1 MIQKDEIL
9 LAYKNADE
17 EEKKVLL
24 KLYTKYVNYKVKK
37 FKRTEVNKINIKIA
51 FDRIRNAIRNSRI
64 QDSIKSNVGTF
75 GIILEEYNNLDILVR
90 HLTETFDDKKDE
102 IVFSIIKL
110 EVLLNIKV
118 SFPQYLSRCIEEI
131 IENTKG
137 KHKRW

>member
-1 MIQKDEIL
+1 MIQKEEIL
-9 LAYKNADE
+9 LAYENADE

-37 FKRTEVNKINIKIA
+37 FKKNEVNK
-51 FDRIRNAIRNSRI
+51 I

-75 GIILEEYNNLDILVR
+75 GMILEEYNNLDILVR

-118 SFPQYLSRCIEEI
+118 SFPQSLSRCIEEI

-137 KHKRW
+137 KLKKW

>member
-137 KHKRW
+137 KLKR

>member
-1 MIQKDEIL
+1 MIQKEEIL
-9 LAYKNADE
+9 LAYENADE

-37 FKRTEVNKINIKIA
+37 FKKTEVNKINIKIA
-51 FDRIRNAIRNSRI
+51 FDRIRNAIHNSKI

-75 GIILEEYNNLDILVR
+75 GMILEEYNNLDILVR

-118 SFPQYLSRCIEEI
+118 SFPQSLSRCIGEI

-137 KHKRW
+137 KLKK